1 MFIYISLFRGG
12 MGETFL
18 SLLAPRS
25 LSSPPCVPLVPGLGA
40 PRRKRRGP
48 SPHEGHGG
56 LAQAELMG
64 LAVSRLARGCGSGV
78 DELTRSGRLA
88 ALPPPGQGPPGAQA

>member
-1 MFIYISLFRGG
+1 MGG
-12 MGETFL
+12 DL
-18 SLLAPRS
+18 SLAGSKVAQIPAVCPPRARARG
-25 LSSPPCVPLVPGLGA
+25 P

-64 LAVSRLARGCGSGV
+64 AR
-78 DELTRSGRLA
+78 RLA
-88 ALPPPGQGPPGAQA
+88 ARQ